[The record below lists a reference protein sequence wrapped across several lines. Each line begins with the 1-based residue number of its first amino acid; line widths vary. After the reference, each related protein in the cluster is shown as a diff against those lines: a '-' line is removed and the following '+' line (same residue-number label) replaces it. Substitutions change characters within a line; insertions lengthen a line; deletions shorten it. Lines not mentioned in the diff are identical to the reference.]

1 MGFFEQLTSY
11 YIKINKVAVVIVLI
25 GCFAVGIYILFT
37 TDFLSGLAF
46 LFLGPLLVI
55 LFFGFLAMIIEMYR
69 RLENINQNLMEIN
82 RALNPRSTGDSIYA
96 NTGSPRRLTE
106 DEEAIAEEEER
117 ERVKRELG
125 PNIY

>member
-25 GCFAVGIYILFT
+25 GCFAVGIYGLF
-37 TDFLSGLAF
+37 TDFLSGLA
-46 LFLGPLLVI
+46 LLLLGPLSVI

-82 RALNPRSTGDSIYA
+82 KALNPRSTGDSIYA